1 MGFVQRLV
9 RGFLALCILAAVIYF
24 VLTAAHSLL
33 TRGDLTEFLDHRLT
47 ADHFLKRLRGG

>member
-9 RGFLALCILAAVIYF
+9 RGFLGLCILAAVVYF

-47 ADHFLKRLRGG
+47 ADHFIRNLRRG